1 LTPSDA
7 RDHGASIGAKKNGGW
22 RVGFGD
28 IRGTK
33 KRQPRHKNCKKK
45 KSREN
50 KLTKLNEK
58 AIAVRKRARKLMMKI
73 TPSDAENE
81 GASIGV
87 KKNGGWWVIFGDTGG
102 TKQCTKK
109 KRKKKKKKVSQ
120 KKIIFKITKPT
131 FPDAIPTQSAQF

>member
-1 LTPSDA
+1 
-7 RDHGASIGAKKNGGW
+7 
-22 RVGFGD
+22 
-28 IRGTK
+28 
-33 KRQPRHKNCKKK
+33 
-45 KSREN
+45 
-50 KLTKLNEK
+50 LTKLNEK

-87 KKNGGWWVIFGDTGG
+87 KKNGGWWVIFVYTAV
-102 TKQCTKK
+102 KKKCKKLTKK
-109 KRKKKKKKVSQ
+109 KKKKKKVSQ